1 MGALQGLG
9 RGVCR
14 GSVRERALTL
24 FSSQRLQFSVPWGG
38 ENRWGL
44 LFLSALLAGGVVI
57 FFSTRSKNTCFFLRR
72 GRRKLGLFNQ
82 ELRCAEEV
90 DAWLEAAVGGSAR
103 AHVQDSV

>member
-1 MGALQGLG
+1 MGASFPFCIACG
-9 RGVCR
+9 GV
-14 GSVRERALTL
+14 
-24 FSSQRLQFSVPWGG
+24 
-38 ENRWGL
+38 L
-44 LFLSALLAGGVVI
+44 LF
-57 FFSTRSKNTCFFLRR
+57 FFFNPVEEDLFFLRR